1 MSRSTNKKVKWG
13 TQEFSNHLFKYYH
26 KQSDLLEEMY
36 KYQFE
41 ELKKNPNERV
51 DSLYLLLYSMY
62 DTAQSVGILAVNHKI
77 NECYMLSRV
86 LLERIVNYIFLL
98 YCEEED
104 YKRYL
109 AYTKQKSYRNLNRN
123 IKVGELIAGIKWT
136 GKIDLDND
144 PSLKKAV
151 DLFTSKKGNPISGW
165 RNKTID
171 QMLLVISQRSEIDI
185 KPLMLGKLAIYD
197 DASEAMHGT
206 LYGTIFQIGLFS
218 TGNIKTKRQI
228 ASSIHGQLSLLFF
241 ALGSCIDTLIVAINK
256 VFSVEEIKE
265 RSKENLD
272 GLKVLDQKTRRD
284 KNVWSVQY

>member
-1 MSRSTNKKVKWG
+1 MSRSTKKTVKWG
-13 TQEFSNHLFKYYH
+13 TQEFSNHLFQYYH

-62 DTAQSVGILAVNHKI
+62 DTAQSISILAVNHKI
-77 NECYMLSRV
+77 NECYMLARA

-123 IKVGELIAGIKWT
+123 VKVGELMAGIKWKGNT
-136 GKIDLDND
+136 DLDND
-144 PSLKKAV
+144 PALKKAV
-151 DLFTSKKGNPISGW
+151 DLFTNKKGNPISGW

-185 KPLMLGKLAIYD
+185 KLLMLGKLAIYD

-228 ASSIHGQLSLLFF
+228 VSSIHGQLSLLFF
-241 ALGSCIDTLIVAINK
+241 TLSSCIDTLIVAINK
-256 VFSVEEIKE
+256 VFPIEEIKE
-265 RSKENLD
+265 KSKQNLD
-272 GLKVLDQKTRRD
+272 SLKVLDQKTRGE
-284 KNVWSVQY
+284 KNMWSVQY